1 MPALQPRFRSRT
13 LALLSALML
22 TACAASSPTPSA
34 AVVPPKIPSPP
45 VSSEP
50 PPPGT
55 YWQMVCKYRQ
65 TLQERLNLSLPT
77 FAQCETPPTPAPS
90 AQP

>member
-1 MPALQPRFRSRT
+1 MRVLQLRFKSRA

-34 AVVPPKIPSPP
+34 AVVPPRIPSPP

-50 PPPGT
+50 PSPGA
-55 YWQMVCKYRQ
+55 YWLMVCKYRQ

-77 FAQCETPPTPAPS
+77 FAQCETQGIPRPS